1 MTPQFAGS
9 SSTALDRR
17 AAIFA
22 RQIDL
27 GVEPP
32 IEADGGRRTPDDR
45 RMVSM
50 RWFSGIVLT
59 GLAGAVLIAAAIY
72 SALDRQYNFAEEP
85 QAAVAVRRDPARD
98 TAAARKGDRL
108 VKSID
113 IVAAKQTFR
122 APTTITA
129 GDKEVVRVRG
139 FTRVA
144 TSLTLVSTG
153 LSEEVPRFDPLKLLA
168 GARNATQGEPLD
180 PGPLQD
186 DAEVAFATHDIGR
199 LDFSDQSASL
209 SPEEVQAQITEHL
222 KNALSV
228 GSRPPLPLPPQL
240 LLMRTSRVG
249 LDSPQGMAYAVPGGV
264 IAAPF
269 SSIQVRMV
277 PENVTTLPRT
287 VATADRKS
295 SEERLVVARR
305 GESLDDILR
314 ANGASREL
322 ARSIVA
328 SVGARRGQATV
339 AEGQRVKLLFADVN
353 GPDKPAQ
360 IARLTIYTDDKAE
373 TTVAMADSGDFVQV
387 EQSAAAPAKAAPKR
401 RAAADDE
408 DDEEDS
414 GGMRLYDSFYETAL
428 KNELPR
434 PVIDDLVRIFANDV
448 DFQRSVTGGDN
459 FEVFYS
465 EGEEGEARNDLLFA
479 SITTRSETYKYY
491 RFQTPDDALVDYYDE
506 NGRST
511 RKFLVRK
518 PIALGETRSG
528 FGMRRHPILGY
539 SRMHTG
545 VDWAAPMGTPIFAA
559 GNGTVIKAG
568 RESGY
573 GNRVEVQHANGYITT
588 YNHMSGFA
596 RGVSEG
602 TRVRQGQVVGYLGM
616 TGLATGPHLHYEV
629 IVNGHFVDPL
639 RVKLARTRELDGR
652 MIAMFKR
659 ERERIEGLVAKA
671 PGATR
676 VAARQ
681 AAAN

>member
-1 MTPQFAGS
+1 MTLQTAGFPGPS
-9 SSTALDRR
+9 ERR
-17 AAIFA
+17 RL
-22 RQIDL
+22 RQSNHLDL

-32 IEADGGRRTPDDR
+32 IEADGARRTDDDR
-45 RMVSM
+45 RMVSV
-50 RWFSGIVLT
+50 RWLSGIVLT
-59 GLAGAVLIAAAIY
+59 GLAGAALISAAIY
-72 SALDRQYNFAEEP
+72 TALDRQYNFAEAP
-85 QAAVAVRRDPARD
+85 QAAAPPRGQAQREASQPN
-98 TAAARKGDRL
+98 KGDRL

-122 APTTITA
+122 TPTTITA
-129 GDKEVVRVRG
+129 GDKEVVRVRA

-144 TSLTLVSTG
+144 TTLTLVSAG
-153 LSEEVPRFDPLKLLA
+153 YAEDVPKFDPLKVIA
-168 GARNATQGEPLD
+168 GARNAAQGELVD

-186 DAEVAFATHDIGR
+186 EAEVAFATRDLAGVSFQ
-199 LDFSDQSASL
+199 DSPAGL
-209 SPEEVQAQITEHL
+209 SSEEVQAQVTEHL
-222 KNALSV
+222 KNALGA
-228 GSRPPLPLPPQL
+228 GSRTPIPLPPQL

-249 LDSPQGMAYAVPGGV
+249 LDQPAGLAYASPDGGV
-264 IAAPF
+264 IPAPF
-269 SSIQVRMV
+269 SNIEVRMV

-287 VATADRKS
+287 ITPADRKS
-295 SEERLVVARR
+295 YEERLVVVRR
-305 GESLDDILR
+305 GESFEDILR
-314 ANGASREL
+314 AAGASRDL
-322 ARSIVA
+322 TRNIVTA
-328 SVGARRGQATV
+328 LNTKRGQAPVT
-339 AEGQRVKLLFADVN
+339 EGQRIKLLFADVN
-353 GPDKPAQ
+353 GPDQPAQ
-360 IARLTIYTDDKAE
+360 IARLSIYTDEKLE
-373 TTVAMADSGDFVQV
+373 TTVAMADSGAFVQV
-387 EQSAAAPAKAAPKR
+387 EQAPPTAPASGAR
-401 RAAADDE
+401 RKSADDD

-434 PVIDDLVRIFANDV
+434 PVIDELVRVFANDV

-465 EGEEGEARNDLLFA
+465 EGEEGEARNELLYA
-479 SITTRSETYKYY
+479 AITTRNDTFRYY
-491 RFQTPDDALVDYYDE
+491 RFQTPDDGLVDYYDE

-518 PIALGETRSG
+518 PIAIGETRSG

-573 GNRVEVQHANGYITT
+573 GNRVEIQHANGYITT

-596 RGVSEG
+596 RGVTEG
-602 TRVRQGQVVGYLGM
+602 TRIKQGQPVGYLGM

-629 IVNGHFVDPL
+629 IVNGHFVDPM

-652 MIAMFKR
+652 MISLFRR
-659 ERERIEGLVAKA
+659 ERERIDGLIARA

-681 AAAN
+681 ASSN